1 MIYSE
6 TQIEDF
12 MYAALKEFLEGIIQG
27 KVYKSECRPLDS
39 KDEDAVVGVSS
50 ADAEQL
56 QRGFARVN
64 LYANDINNGTGS
76 LVPSKGKL
84 TALGAL
90 DSSIVDI
97 LNSKD
102 ARINWRLRQ
111 ATRTYKSQDG
121 LQHFASVNL
130 EFNAPTF

>member
-6 TQIEDF
+6 AQIEEL
-12 MYAALKEFLEGIIQG
+12 MYTGLKDYLEGIIQG

-39 KDEDAVVGVSS
+39 KDEDAVVGVSA

-56 QRGFARVN
+56 QRGVARVN

-84 TALGAL
+84 TALSAL
-90 DSSIVDI
+90 DSSIVNI

-121 LQHFASVNL
+121 LQHFASVTL
-130 EFNAPTF
+130 EFNTPTF